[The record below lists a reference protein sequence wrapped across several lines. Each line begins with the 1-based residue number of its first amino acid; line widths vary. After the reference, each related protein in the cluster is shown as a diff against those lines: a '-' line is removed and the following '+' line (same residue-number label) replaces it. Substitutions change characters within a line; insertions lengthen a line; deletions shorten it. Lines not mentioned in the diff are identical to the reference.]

1 MVRIKYWPIFF
12 LTWQA
17 KKENN
22 LEWPEDSRKKA
33 KVKRVLRETIPKG
46 HWKERKQI
54 FDIIK
59 EERK

>member
-1 MVRIKYWPIFF
+1 MTGR
-12 LTWQA
+12 QQ
-17 KKENN
+17 KES
-22 LEWPEDSRKKA
+22 E
-33 KVKRVLRETIPKG
+33 RVRETIPKG